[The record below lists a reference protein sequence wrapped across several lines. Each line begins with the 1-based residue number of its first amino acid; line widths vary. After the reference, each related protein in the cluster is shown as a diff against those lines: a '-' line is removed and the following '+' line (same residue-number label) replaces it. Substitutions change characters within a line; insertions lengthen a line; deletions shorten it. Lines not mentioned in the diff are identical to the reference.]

1 VNTLYKVFFS
11 ITTKNYPNIT
21 NCFISL
27 QHKKTVSHKMNE
39 RKQSDRIYLQTL
51 ISTTSCFGRKKK
63 QLREFKTSMAPNKSS
78 ADPPESWPR
87 WSKDVVVLGILNVVL
102 HMYQRYLN
110 GRIEE
115 TKTSFHLDPLE
126 FQAMTVANGCFS
138 AGSNNSLQTSTTL
151 PEAI

>member
-1 VNTLYKVFFS
+1 MKENSRIGS
-11 ITTKNYPNIT
+11 IFRPW
-21 NCFISL
+21 L
-27 QHKKTVSHKMNE
+27 AQRVVLGEKKTTS
-39 RKQSDRIYLQTL
+39 RIQNFHG
-51 ISTTSCFGRKKK
+51 SEQVFSWPAWVM
-63 QLREFKTSMAPNKSS
+63 TSMVKGCRGA
-78 ADPPESWPR
+78 R
-87 WSKDVVVLGILNVVL
+87 GILNVVL

>member
-1 VNTLYKVFFS
+1 
-11 ITTKNYPNIT
+11 
-21 NCFISL
+21 
-27 QHKKTVSHKMNE
+27 M
-39 RKQSDRIYLQTL
+39 
-51 ISTTSCFGRKKK
+51 
-63 QLREFKTSMAPNKSS
+63 TSMVKGWVENFSYVFSGGARS
-78 ADPPESWPR
+78 
-87 WSKDVVVLGILNVVL
+87 ILNVML